1 MPARYTVH
9 GAFPSGPTC
18 LSGPIGRIGLMLPP
32 AESR

>member
-9 GAFPSGPTC
+9 GAFLSGPTC
-18 LSGPIGRIGLMLPP
+18 LSGPIGRIGLMRSA